1 VTGDPKRYRVVICRG
16 PECGEQRGS
25 AALHD
30 CFLRRARELGLE
42 SRLELGWQACF
53 GRCRQGPN
61 VLVRIAPA
69 TPPRTLLATLPS
81 GPGQNAAL
89 YNGVRPDNLH
99 DDVGKI
105 LQSHVARGIIVRELV
120 LRPDAYHPPA
130 VTPAGTSAVPEGGA
144 AQPQTAT
151 AADPAT
157 SSPPKNAPNDKEP
170 GGEPK

>member
-1 VTGDPKRYRVVICRG
+1 VTGPSKRYRVVVCRG

-30 CFLRRARELGLE
+30 CFVRRARELGLE
-42 SRLELGWQACF
+42 AQIEMGWQACF

-69 TPPRTLLATLPS
+69 TPPRTLLATPPS

-89 YNGVRPDNLH
+89 YGAVREE
-99 DDVGKI
+99 DVAKI

-120 LRPDAYHPPA
+120 LRPDASVPPRIA
-130 VTPAGTSAVPEGGA
+130 QATPTE
-144 AQPQTAT
+144 
-151 AADPAT
+151 AT
-157 SSPPKNAPNDKEP
+157 SQAPNDKES